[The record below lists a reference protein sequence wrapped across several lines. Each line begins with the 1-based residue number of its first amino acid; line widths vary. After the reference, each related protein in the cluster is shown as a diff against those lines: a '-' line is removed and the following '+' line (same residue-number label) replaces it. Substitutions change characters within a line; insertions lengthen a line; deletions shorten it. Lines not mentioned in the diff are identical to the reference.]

1 MALRIGLTGGIG
13 SGKTTVA
20 EIFNVLGIPVFNA
33 DEAAKEI
40 METDLKLQLT
50 IKKQFGESCYLDG
63 KLNKKL
69 LASIVFTDSYQ
80 LEKLNSLVHPYTIE
94 AAEVWTSK
102 QTTAYT
108 VKEAAL
114 FFEAGT
120 AIGFD
125 YIIGVSASKQLRL
138 KRVMQR
144 DALTRDE
151 VELRMKRQ
159 ISDDIKMR
167 LCDFVIVNDDQHL
180 LIPQVVKLHERFLEE
195 STKTA

>member
-33 DEAAKEI
+33 DEAAKKI
-40 METDLKLQLT
+40 METDRKLQLS
-50 IKKQFGESCYLDG
+50 IKEQFGESCYLQG

-69 LASIVFTDSYQ
+69 LAAIVFNDPYQ
-80 LEKLNSLVHPYTIE
+80 LEKLNSLVHPLTIA
-94 AAEVWTSK
+94 AAEVWASE
-102 QTTAYT
+102 QTTPYT

-114 FFEAGT
+114 FFEVGT

-125 YIIGVSASKQLRL
+125 YMIGVLTPKHLRI
-138 KRVMQR
+138 KRVMER
-144 DALTRDE
+144 DGLTKDE

-159 ISDDIKMR
+159 LSDEIKMR
-167 LCDFVIVNDDQHL
+167 LCDFVILNDNEHL
-180 LIPQVVKLHERFLEE
+180 LIPQIVKLHERFLLE
-195 STKTA
+195 STKAI